1 MNKLIPIDYANP
13 ERPTVSGRELHE
25 FLKIET
31 PYAKWFGRMIEYGFT
46 EGEDFATV
54 DKNVLRADGTQ
65 MPQIQHDH
73 QLTIPM
79 AKELCMLQ
87 RNERGKQ
94 ARKYFIAVE
103 EQWNSPEAVMRRAV
117 LIADKKV
124 KMLQS
129 EKQEL
134 TTQVEELTPKG
145 VFADAV
151 CSSENSI
158 LIGELAKILTQNG
171 VPFGTKRLFRWM
183 RENGYLIRR
192 WGAEYNNPTQRSME
206 RGLFELKQTAVV
218 HSDGHTVVSITPK
231 VTGKGQIYFINLF
244 LSKKKELE
252 EKKS

>member
-1 MNKLIPIDYANP
+1 MDELIPIDYANP
-13 ERPTVSGRELHE
+13 ERPTVSGRELHD
-25 FLKIET
+25 FLNIET
-31 PYAKWFGRMIEYGFT
+31 PYAKWFGRMTEYGFT
-46 EGEDFATV
+46 EGEDYV
-54 DKNVLRADGTQ
+54 EVLDKNVQNPTGGRPST
-65 MPQIQHDH
+65 DH

-87 RNERGKQ
+87 RNERGRQ
-94 ARKYFIAVE
+94 ARKYFIAIE
-103 EQWNSPEAVMRRAV
+103 EQWNSSEAVMCRAV

-124 KMLQS
+124 KKLQS
-129 EKQEL
+129 EKREL
-134 TTQVEELTPKG
+134 TTQIEELTPKG

-252 EKKS
+252 EKKP